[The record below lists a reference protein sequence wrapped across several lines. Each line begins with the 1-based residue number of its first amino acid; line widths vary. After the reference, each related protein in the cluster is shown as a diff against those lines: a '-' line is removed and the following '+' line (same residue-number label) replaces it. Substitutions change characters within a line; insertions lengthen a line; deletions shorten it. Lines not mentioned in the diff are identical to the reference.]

1 MKVMFW
7 HACEEANFL
16 IRIPP
21 LQFVVSKILL
31 SGCPWVVSPPVALR
45 GLFFCWEGE
54 VLSNN
59 LSTETDK
66 AKKVN

>member
-21 LQFVVSKILL
+21 LEFVVSKILL
-31 SGCPWVVSPPVALR
+31 SRCPWIVSPPVAPR
-45 GLFFCWEGE
+45 GLFFWGEGE
-54 VLSNN
+54 VQSNS
-59 LSTETDK
+59 STETDK